1 MDFLDSIAARKKAGQ
16 TRSPPVMRHLFAPSL
31 IKAEQRRSNSSS
43 LTSRFGRKSILSDV
57 QLTQRKSRRSVA
69 ENSDIGDCP
78 AEWIDEWLEMKVMG
92 SSKRFFDDD
101 HIRT

>member
-1 MDFLDSIAARKKAGQ
+1 M
-16 TRSPPVMRHLFAPSL
+16 MRHLCAPSP
-31 IKAEQRRSNSSS
+31 IKGEQRRSNSSS
-43 LTSRFGRKSILSDV
+43 VTSRFGRKFIFSDV

-69 ENSDIGDCP
+69 ENSDIGDRP